1 MTDERKR
8 DTPAEN
14 TYEIEHGLETHE
26 IERGP
31 AAPADPDGTADP
43 GGAADQPDETNP
55 WLKEGAD
62 APDAADIEDPTE
74 QR

>member
-1 MTDERKR
+1 MTDDLQRGVPGE
-8 DTPAEN
+8 D
-14 TYEIEHGLETHE
+14 TYETENEPESETAH
-26 IERGP
+26 
-31 AAPADPDGTADP
+31 DPDGSADKP
-43 GGAADQPDETNP
+43 EEQNP

>member
-1 MTDERKR
+1 MTDETRPVPGEDTYETER
-8 DTPAEN
+8 DTDMPAERDKA
-14 TYEIEHGLETHE
+14 T
-26 IERGP
+26 
-31 AAPADPDGTADP
+31 DPP
-43 GGAADQPDETNP
+43 EESNP

>member
-1 MTDERKR
+1 MTDELKR
-8 DTPAEN
+8 TPGED

-26 IERGP
+26 IETGTD
-31 AAPADPDGTADP
+31 APPDADGTGDKP
-43 GGAADQPDETNP
+43 EEPNP

-62 APDAADIEDPTE
+62 APDAADIEDPSE

>member
-1 MTDERKR
+1 VTDDLQRGVPGE
-8 DTPAEN
+8 D

-26 IERGP
+26 IERGSD
-31 AAPADPDGTADP
+31 APADPDGTADP
-43 GGAADQPDETNP
+43 SEEDNP

>member
-1 MTDERKR
+1 MTDERKP
-8 DTPAEN
+8 DVPNED

-26 IERGP
+26 IERGTD
-31 AAPADPDGTADP
+31 APSDPDGTAEEP
-43 GGAADQPDETNP
+43 AKPEEPNP

-62 APDAADIEDPTE
+62 APDAADIEDPTT

>member
-1 MTDERKR
+1 VTDELER
-8 DTPAEN
+8 DVPNED

-26 IERGP
+26 IERG
-31 AAPADPDGTADP
+31 AEAPADPGGTTE
-43 GGAADQPDETNP
+43 QPEEPNA

>member
-1 MTDERKR
+1 MTDETRPVPGE
-8 DTPAEN
+8 D

-26 IERGP
+26 IERETDPTTEPESP
-31 AAPADPDGTADP
+31 AEPA
-43 GGAADQPDETNP
+43 EESNP

-62 APDAADIEDPTE
+62 APDAADIEDPDQ

>member
-1 MTDERKR
+1 MTDELKR
-8 DTPAEN
+8 PTGED

-26 IERGP
+26 IEDGTDARP
-31 AAPADPDGTADP
+31 DPEGTADKP
-43 GGAADQPDETNP
+43 EEPNP

-62 APDAADIEDPTE
+62 APDAADIEDPSE

>member
-1 MTDERKR
+1 MTDELKR
-8 DTPAEN
+8 DASIED

-26 IERGP
+26 IERD
-31 AAPADPDGTADP
+31 ADAPPDPDGTAEKP
-43 GGAADQPDETNP
+43 EKPAEPNP

-62 APDAADIEDPTE
+62 APDAADIEDPTT

>member
-1 MTDERKR
+1 MTDELKR
-8 DTPAEN
+8 DIPNED

-26 IERGP
+26 IERG
-31 AAPADPDGTADP
+31 ADASPEAGKSGDEAE
-43 GGAADQPDETNP
+43 ETNP

-62 APDAADIEDPTE
+62 APDAADIEDPSE

>member
-1 MTDERKR
+1 MTDELKR
-8 DTPAEN
+8 PPGED

-26 IERGP
+26 IERGTD
-31 AAPADPDGTADP
+31 APPDPDGTADTAEEP
-43 GGAADQPDETNP
+43 NP

-62 APDAADIEDPTE
+62 APDAADIEDPSE

>member
-1 MTDERKR
+1 MTDELKP
-8 DTPAEN
+8 DVPNED

-26 IERGP
+26 IER
-31 AAPADPDGTADP
+31 DPDAPSD
-43 GGAADQPDETNP
+43 PDETAEKPEEPNP

-62 APDAADIEDPTE
+62 APDAADIEDPST